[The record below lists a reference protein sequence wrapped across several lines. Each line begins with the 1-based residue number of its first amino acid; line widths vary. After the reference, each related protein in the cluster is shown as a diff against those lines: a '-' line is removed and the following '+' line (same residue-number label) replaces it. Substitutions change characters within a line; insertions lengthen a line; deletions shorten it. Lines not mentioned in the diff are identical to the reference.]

1 MKMRAAR
8 IDVAIPAFDAAT
20 TVEVALDSI
29 LRQTVDDI
37 HVVVVDDG
45 STDATPSI
53 LARIA
58 AADQRVTVVPMTR
71 AERPGHG
78 IGPILN
84 IAMSY
89 GSAPF
94 IARFDADDVAYPQRF
109 ERQLA
114 YLEANP
120 DCVAVGCE
128 VDHIDGAGRPIEGLP
143 QPAPP
148 MNKNAW
154 SAPAREPY
162 LIHPYI
168 MARRTDL
175 AAIGGYR
182 DFPTSQDSDLLWRL
196 AERGRLHNL
205 PERLGQYRI
214 HADSVSGAGVEKAR
228 VMAVWS
234 QLAALSAQRRARG
247 RADIDLALAVQAVR
261 QQRHATLDAMTS
273 ELAGMVDSQ
282 EQPHFRLA
290 VGAKLL
296 QLATFRPFEP
306 AMSDC
311 RFIAWAMPTAKAL
324 APDDWQELQW
334 YVATTAARLMRKGRP
349 SEALALAGSRRLP
362 EVAARALAHA
372 VGLKRQA
379 R

>member
-1 MKMRAAR
+1 MRGGR
-8 IDVAIPAFDAAT
+8 IDVAIPVFNAAAT
-20 TVEVALDSI
+20 VEQALDSI
-29 LRQTVDDI
+29 LRQTVRDI
-37 HVVVVDDG
+37 HVIVIDDG

-58 AADQRVTVVPMTR
+58 AADRRVNMVAMTR

-94 IARFDADDVAYPQRF
+94 VARFDADDIAYPQRF

-128 VDHIDGAGRPIEGLP
+128 VDHIDGAGRPLEGLP

-148 MNKNAW
+148 MDSNAW

-168 MARRTDL
+168 MARRIDL
-175 AAIGGYR
+175 MAVGGYR

-196 AERGRLHNL
+196 AGRGRLHNL

-214 HADSVSGAGVEKAR
+214 HADSTSGAGVEKAR

-247 RADIDLALAVQAVR
+247 RADIDLAFAVHAVHTH
-261 QQRHATLDAMTS
+261 RHATLDAMAGA
-273 ELAGMVDSQ
+273 LAGMVVAQ
-282 EQPHFRLA
+282 EQPRFRLA

-311 RFIAWAMPTAKAL
+311 RFIARAMRTATAL
-324 APDDWQELQW
+324 APDNRAELQW
-334 YVATTAARLMRKGRP
+334 YVATTAARLMRRGRP
-349 SEALALAGSRRLP
+349 SEALALAGARRLP
-362 EVAARALAHA
+362 EVAARAIAHA
-372 VGLKRQA
+372 VGLKRGS